1 MIFLLFSG
9 GAGNTVSEVKDMNF
23 SDMNF
28 LSVGLRKLLKI
39 RHGYVGGGPPKESK
53 EETKSGIE

>member
-1 MIFLLFSG
+1 
-9 GAGNTVSEVKDMNF
+9 MNF

-39 RHGYVGGGPPKESK
+39 RHGYNGGGPPAESK
-53 EETKSGIE
+53 EETRPPRPEPPRPE